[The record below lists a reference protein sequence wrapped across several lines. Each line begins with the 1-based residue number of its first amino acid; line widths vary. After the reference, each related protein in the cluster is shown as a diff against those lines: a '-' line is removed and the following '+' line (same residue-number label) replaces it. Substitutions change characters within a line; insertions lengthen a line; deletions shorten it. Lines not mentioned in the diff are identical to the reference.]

1 MSFGAYFDRC
11 NGMSE
16 RHYTPVDR
24 LITIGDSALRTV
36 FGRPASTRT
45 SPAASVT
52 DTSEQEADS
61 RQAEAMMRVNHA
73 GEICAQALYQGQA
86 LTARDARVRES
97 IQQAV
102 QEENDHLAWC
112 AQRIDELG
120 TYKSRLNPLWYT
132 GSFAIGTAFGLLGDR
147 WSLGF
152 LAETERQVVKHLEG
166 HLARLP
172 AADAKSRA
180 IVKTMRDDEA
190 RHATAA
196 VRAGAAELPG
206 VVKGLMAATAR
217 IMTTAA
223 ARW

>member
-1 MSFGAYFDRC
+1 MSFSAYFDRC
-11 NGMSE
+11 NGMNE
-16 RHYTPVDR
+16 RQYTPLDR
-24 LITIGDSALRTV
+24 LITVGDSALRTV
-36 FGRPASTRT
+36 FGRPPNTRP

-52 DTSEQEADS
+52 DTSEQEADR
-61 RQAEAMMRVNHA
+61 RQAGAMMRVNHA

-86 LTARDARVRES
+86 LTARGARVRAS
-97 IQQAV
+97 MQQAA

-120 TYKSRLNPLWYT
+120 THKSRLNPLWYT
-132 GSFAIGTAFGLLGDR
+132 GSFAIGTAFGLLGDH

-166 HLARLP
+166 HLERLP
-172 AADAKSRA
+172 AADAKSRT
-180 IVKTMRDDEA
+180 ILKTMRDDEA

-206 VVKGLMAATAR
+206 AVKGVMAVAAK